1 MRSTDLNL
9 NMLTEN
15 LRADAPLSEQEAK
28 QYSPLALAFL
38 GDSVYEVM
46 VREQLLREANRP
58 AKQLHNASVAHVRA
72 PYQAAA
78 AARIAPLLTEEEADI
93 LRRGRNASGIS
104 VPKSATPA
112 EYRTATGFEALF
124 GYLYLRGET
133 ARLAALFSVI
143 WEETPKAPEEAEPNE
158 SI

>member
-1 MRSTDLNL
+1 MRSTGLNL
-9 NMLTEN
+9 SMLTEN
-15 LRADAPLSEQEAK
+15 LHANTPLSENEAK

-58 AKQLHNASVAHVRA
+58 SRELHAAAVAHVRA

-78 AARIAPLLTEEEADI
+78 VAKIAPMLTDAEADM

-112 EYRTATGFEALF
+112 EYRTATGIECLF
-124 GYLYLRGET
+124 GYLYLTGQS
-133 ARLAALFSVI
+133 ARLAELFAVI
-143 WEETPKAPEEAEPNE
+143 WAEQPQTVPTEE
-158 SI
+158 S